1 MIQKC
6 SLWKVV
12 EIFFKEP
19 TKIHYIREI
28 SRNINLAPTSV
39 KKHILD
45 LLKQDF
51 IIKKKE
57 LFIGYSANLE
67 NEYFMFYKKIS
78 NQINIRTSGLLKYLT
93 NNTHPETIIL
103 YGSYSKG
110 EDREHSDIDIF
121 ILTNSSKQLQ
131 LERFE
136 KELNREIH
144 IIIEKDLKDLNPS
157 LKENLKNGVII
168 YGYLK

>member
-121 ILTNSSKQLQ
+121 ILTKNSKQLN
-131 LERFE
+131 LEKFE
-136 KELNREIH
+136 KELKREIH
-144 IIIEKDLKDLNPS
+144 II
-157 LKENLKNGVII
+157 
-168 YGYLK
+168 

>member
-157 LKENLKNGVII
+157 LKENLKNGLII

>member
-67 NEYFMFYKKIS
+67 NENFIFHKRIS
-78 NQINIRTSGLLKYLT
+78 NQINIKTSGLLKYLID
-93 NNTHPETIIL
+93 NTHPETIIL
-103 YGSYSKG
+103 YGSYSRG
-110 EDREHSDIDIF
+110 EDREHSDIDLF
-121 ILTNSSKQLQ
+121 ILTKNSKQLN
-131 LERFE
+131 LEKFE
-136 KELNREIH
+136 KELKREIH
-144 IIIEKDLKDLNPS
+144 IIIEKDSRNLNPN
-157 LKENLKNGVII
+157 LRENLKNGFVI